1 MFKTFLNQYMTKFLL
16 ITTFQNLQVA
26 WNIFL
31 SKIHVQFYAQIEGH
45 LNQIWHY

>member
-1 MFKTFLNQYMTKFLL
+1 MFKTFLNQSMTIFLL

-26 WNIFL
+26 WNIL